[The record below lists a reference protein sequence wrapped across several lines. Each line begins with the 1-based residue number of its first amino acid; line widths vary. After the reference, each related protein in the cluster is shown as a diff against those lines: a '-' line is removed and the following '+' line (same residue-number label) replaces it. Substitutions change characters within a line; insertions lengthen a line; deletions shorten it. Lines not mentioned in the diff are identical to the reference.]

1 MARRLHRGPLAEC
14 YFTFLLCA
22 LGGLRLPCSAV
33 PVSFVGGVAI
43 DSFEPLQ
50 NLFARALVSR
60 SGQVVQ

>member
-1 MARRLHRGPLAEC
+1 MARRLYRGPLAEF
-14 YFTFLLCA
+14 YFVVRSERFAFALL
-22 LGGLRLPCSAV
+22 CSAV